1 MLDQIPADTRLYRCP
16 ERQIGTQLPIPL
28 SARLDA
34 LAGVG
39 TDAWAPTTRKEV
51 LCAVMLAFPPTPRAL
66 RKTLNAYRSAKV
78 ADAVVER
85 WVQEWRFFYPPGS
98 PGPRTQYT
106 LFEKVPP
113 KPDPPPH
120 CYPSE
125 PLSTAATYRIGMIIP
140 SPLAGRIDLL
150 VELANAAGLRSTRQ
164 ELVAAAILAAPTD
177 GTRLARQLHAYW
189 HATAADAVIAGQPDK
204 SIFEP
209 PVAST
214 AGRRGPR
221 SRAAAQSLR
230 RGAVA
235 AERKARAPQHSGGL
249 AGPSRDDS

>member
-16 ERQIGTQLPIPL
+16 ERQVGTQLPIPL

-34 LAGVG
+34 LSGVG

-51 LCAVMLAFPPTPRAL
+51 LCAVMLAFPPTTRAL
-66 RKTLNAYRSAKV
+66 RKTLKGYRSAKV

-98 PGPRTQYT
+98 PGPRTQYS
-106 LFEKVPP
+106 LFEEVPE

-150 VELANAAGLRSTRQ
+150 VELANAAGLRTTRQ

-189 HATAADAVIAGQPDK
+189 HGTAADAVIAEQPTAP
-204 SIFEP
+204 IFKRP
-209 PVAST
+209 AAST
-214 AGRRGPR
+214 AVRRGPR
-221 SRAAAQSLR
+221 S
-230 RGAVA
+230 GADPKT
-235 AERKARAPQHSGGL
+235 RSSGG
-249 AGPSRDDS
+249 